1 VSTPA
6 IAVMTEPMASRPL
19 PQPNRPV
26 VPSAVLGT
34 LIFVVAEVMFFV
46 GMISAFTISRSGAPA
61 GTWPVPGQ
69 PTLPADA
76 TALNTAALMLSGVLL
91 LVGQVLF
98 SKKVGASKWVVL
110 VAWLLGV
117 AFVGLQGRE
126 WSQLLSAGLTMT
138 SSRLGAFFYLIV
150 GMHGLHAIGALL
162 ALGLATLQG
171 LRDRLDVGLFF
182 GAQVFWYF
190 VVLMWPI
197 IYARVYF

>member
-1 VSTPA
+1 MSEA
-6 IAVMTEPMASRPL
+6 MASRPL

-34 LIFVVAEVMFFV
+34 LIFVVAEVLFFV

-76 TALNTAALMLSGVLL
+76 TALNTAALMLSGGLL

-98 SKKVGASKWVVL
+98 SKKLTAAKWVVL
-110 VAWLLGV
+110 ASWLLGV
-117 AFVGLQGRE
+117 AFVALQGRE
-126 WSQLLSAGLTMT
+126 WSQLLAAGLTMT